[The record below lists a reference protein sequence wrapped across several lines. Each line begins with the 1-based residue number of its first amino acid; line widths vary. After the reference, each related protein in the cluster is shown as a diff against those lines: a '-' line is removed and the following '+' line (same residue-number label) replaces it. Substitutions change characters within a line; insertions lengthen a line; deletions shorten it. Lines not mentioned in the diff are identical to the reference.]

1 MVRRKHNVTEKHRK
15 RKERKPRCSPR
26 TKKLSY
32 TCYSQRSLLRMK
44 KFWNARHPDAEIH
57 SNDPREIWRYL
68 RERMRHSC
76 RNERCWLKQKFIKDH
91 LDSTLKN
98 HTFAPDAPESW
109 QDKPDTWLNSLDI
122 DRVMQ
127 QYEHVYPDFE
137 FIGPS
142 PIDFD
147 KKKLYGSCVWEELC
161 KFDLSRKLKEGVTR
175 IGIVFNTDP
184 HYKPGEHWIA
194 LYIDARAGYI
204 LFFNSTG
211 EKILPEISKLVK
223 RIQGHPEPSLRP
235 STHHDGVRHVCSV
248 RDRAAAN
255 REEEARVLPET
266 QSPRQGHARSAENL
280 LQLESLLKTQINP
293 SMLSN

>member
-1 MVRRKHNVTEKHRK
+1 MVRRKHSVTVKHRK

-32 TCYSQRSLLRMK
+32 TCYSQKSLLRMK

-57 SNDPREIWRYL
+57 SNDPREIWRAL
-68 RERMRHSC
+68 RERMSHSC
-76 RNERCWLKQKFIKDH
+76 RNERCWLKQKFIRDH

-109 QDKPDTWLNSLDI
+109 KDKPDTWLNSLDI

-127 QYEHVYPDFE
+127 QYEHIYPDFE

-147 KKKLYGSCVWEELC
+147 KRKLYGSCVWEELC
-161 KFDLSRKLKEGVTR
+161 KFDLSKKLKEGVTK

-211 EKILPEISKLVK
+211 EKILPEISRLVK
-223 RIQGHPEPSLRP
+223 RIQG
-235 STHHDGVRHVCSV
+235 
-248 RDRAAAN
+248 
-255 REEEARVLPET
+255 
-266 QSPRQGHARSAENL
+266 QGKAIGLDLKL
-280 LQLESLLKTQINP
+280 LQNHPFVHQHTTTECGMYVLFVIVQLLTGKRKP
-293 SMLSN
+293 EYFLKHRVPDKDMLDLRKIYFN